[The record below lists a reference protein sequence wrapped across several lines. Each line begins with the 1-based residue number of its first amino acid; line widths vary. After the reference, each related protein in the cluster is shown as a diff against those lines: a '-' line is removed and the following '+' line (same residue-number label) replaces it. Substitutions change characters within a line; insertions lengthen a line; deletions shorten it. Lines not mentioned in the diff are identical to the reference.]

1 MDLGAPEPEGTE
13 YFWKKAEISMTHSK
27 VAHKNMAFLGNLGG
41 FFLKKLIFKAA
52 MDQQTWSQAS
62 WCYFILSQ

>member
-52 MDQQTWSQAS
+52 MDQQT
-62 WCYFILSQ
+62 